1 MKIEL
6 SIFVVG
12 MDRTEIAEKQMLG
25 LKMSEGKKTIS
36 LEAYEILAKTLFE
49 SR

>member
-25 LKMSEGKKTIS
+25 LKMSEGKKIS